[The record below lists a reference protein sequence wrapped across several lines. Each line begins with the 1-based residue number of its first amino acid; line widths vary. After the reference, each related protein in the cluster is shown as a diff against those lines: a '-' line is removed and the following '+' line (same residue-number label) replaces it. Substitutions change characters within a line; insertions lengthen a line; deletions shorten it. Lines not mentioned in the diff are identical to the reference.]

1 MSEKPNGDLKRGVDQ
16 HILIKSWNIDAENN
30 SLEIEITDK
39 SFKDDKKRSAENRI
53 FDAAGKTGFWLNEGT
68 TVKLFNKGKTI
79 EKKISEKIKCDY
91 VGGKPDDEKIV
102 QIKFIIDI

>member
-1 MSEKPNGDLKRGVDQ
+1 MSERPNGDLKRGKDQ
-16 HILIKSWNIDAENN
+16 HILINSWNFDAEYK

-39 SFKDDKKRSAENRI
+39 SFKADEKRKPENRI

-91 VGGKPDDEKIV
+91 VRGKPDDVEIV
-102 QIKFIIDI
+102 QVKFIIDI